1 MDVHCST
8 CREPWDTYHL
18 WEDAIFETGLSYEEA
33 KAWRSLPQ
41 NEKLNDRY
49 REEFRAAGW
58 ELGRSVL
65 NVLRCPACPSV
76 VLADPET
83 VAIKAALEDV
93 LGDDEDGLAAAYEDL
108 GL

>member
-18 WEDAIFETGLSYEEA
+18 WEDAIFETGLSDAEA

-41 NEKLNDRY
+41 KEKLNDRY
-49 REEFRAAGW
+49 RDEFRVAGW
-58 ELGRSVL
+58 EFGKSVL
-65 NVLRCPACPSV
+65 NVLRCPACPPGAV
-76 VLADPET
+76 ADPEA

-93 LGDDEDGLAAAYEDL
+93 LGADEDGLAAMLEEYNL
-108 GL
+108 